1 MDYSKAIDKILE
13 NATPQDFTERAGGFS
28 TGKASGFSGAEGEAA
43 SDFIRFIEGDHEAQ
57 RWEDLSAADRRK
69 FAKWLPKES

>member
-13 NATPQDFTERAGGFS
+13 NATPQDFTEC
-28 TGKASGFSGAEGEAA
+28 ASGFSGVGA

-69 FAKWLPKES
+69 FSKWLPKED

>member
-13 NATPQDFTERAGGFS
+13 KATPQKFTEC
-28 TGKASGFSGAEGEAA
+28 ASGFSGAEGEAA
-43 SDFIRFIEGDHEAQ
+43 SDFIRFIEGDHEAH
-57 RWEDLSAADRRK
+57 RWEDLSASDRRK

>member
-13 NATPQDFTERAGGFS
+13 NATPQDFSERAGGFS
-28 TGKASGFSGAEGEAA
+28 GTEGGAAG
-43 SDFIRFIEGDHEAQ
+43 DFLRFIEGEHVAQ

-69 FAKWLPKES
+69 FSKWLPKED

>member
-13 NATPQDFTERAGGFS
+13 NATPQDFTER
-28 TGKASGFSGAEGEAA
+28 ASGFSGAEGEAA

-57 RWEDLSAADRRK
+57 RWEDLSAANRRK
-69 FAKWLPKES
+69 FAKWLPKAGR